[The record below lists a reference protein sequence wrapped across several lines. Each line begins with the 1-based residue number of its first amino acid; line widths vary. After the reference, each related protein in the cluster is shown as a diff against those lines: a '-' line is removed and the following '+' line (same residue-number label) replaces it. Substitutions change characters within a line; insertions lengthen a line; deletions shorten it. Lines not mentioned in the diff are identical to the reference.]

1 MNATGR
7 LSLLGAALLF
17 FISTPSLLQAQ
28 SVTLAPSITTVA
40 GNATA
45 GTPTGTDGD
54 GGAATGANLSAPSGV
69 AVDGAGNLYIAD
81 SGDNRVRKVTPAG
94 VISTVAGNGNVGTAT
109 GTDGDGGA
117 ATAANL
123 NHPTA
128 LAVDSSG
135 NLYIADS
142 GNNRIRRV
150 NTLGT
155 ISTVAG
161 TGNVGTPTGPDG
173 DGAAATAAQLNAPNG
188 IAIDAAGNLYI
199 GDSGDNRIRQV
210 NTIGNITTVA
220 GSGNAGFTNGPPTS
234 ADLNS
239 PDGLRVDSS
248 GNIYFA
254 DQNNGA
260 VRELIN
266 ATLLTLAGTGAQG
279 YNGDNQQAISAELN
293 NPKDVQID
301 AAGNIYIADF
311 TNNRV
316 RQVNVFGTILTLAGN
331 GTPGFTGD
339 NGAASNAELSG
350 PSGLALDH
358 AGNLYIADTANN
370 RVRKVNTGPL
380 NFGFVNVGS
389 NTTQTATL
397 QINTEGLSIN
407 SVTTSGD
414 FSIQSNTCNSGGCT
428 TVVKFAPTQPGPRSA
443 PLVATDSNS
452 NVYSFGLQGTG
463 GGSSAAFTPGL
474 INSYAGIGAE
484 AGGSFSGDGGLATS
498 AELLMPDSARMDGAG
513 NLYIADT
520 GNNVIREVNTSGI
533 INRVA
538 GTPSAGSGSPATAGF
553 NGDFQPAVSAE
564 LNGPSGVA
572 VDSAG
577 NFYIAD
583 TANNR
588 VRKVDTTG
596 MITTVTGDGNANY
609 EGDGG
614 SAVSAEVN
622 GPTDVAVD
630 SAGNIYIA
638 DNGNNRVRRVDTS
651 GNINLVAGN
660 GSATASGDG
669 GPATSAGLSVWGIAL
684 DPAGNLY
691 IADYLNHQVRKVN
704 PNGLISA
711 FAGDGTQGVSG
722 DNGPALSA
730 NLNTP
735 EGLAV
740 DDAGDVYISDDIGGV
755 RKVDTLGII
764 TTVAGG
770 ATEAFTGDGGPATQ
784 ASLDH
789 PHGVWVDNLGNIFIA
804 DTRSSVIRE
813 VNVAKSVV
821 TFPTTSP
828 GNTSAAQTLAVSN
841 VGTAPLNF
849 SSIAASTNFGLTSVA
864 NACAVG
870 TPQTVGS
877 TCNIGVDFAPTTTG
891 NPLTGTLTVN
901 DNGANTPQVANLSGN
916 TNASSAPA
924 FTSGTSATFL
934 SFEPGVFD
942 VTTSGSPAPTLTETG
957 ALPNGVT
964 FVDNGNGTGTL
975 NGSPT
980 VTGTFPITFNA
991 NNGVGPTV
999 MQSFTL
1005 NVNSEGQTD
1014 PLSITLLGT
1023 GAGSVVDENTNAI
1036 DCTEAN
1042 GEITSDG
1049 GCQTTYSDMSMVT
1062 LTETPS
1068 GGSTFAG
1075 WGGACASAGMAAT
1088 CTITLNTNDTTFVTA
1103 NFIPPPQSVN
1113 LTFNPGTN
1121 VIQTAG
1127 FNCPGNPNPITPA
1140 NPCTPAQGPNADAFE
1155 VQLAAVFQPFTMT
1168 VTKTEFVADGLCPNS
1183 DNISSPVDF
1192 DCRFKQFFNYGQD
1205 GAGMNTITPYCD
1217 HYANGNCAH
1226 YDIYYCVPQVSG
1238 PCVPTPGQEPP
1249 PADYVNAV
1257 ALRISWNNSTNLPP
1271 SPTYTGSLPRLYD
1284 DPDFPFTPTAAFG
1297 TICGTPMLIGSTPQT
1312 YSCQFEFD
1320 VTSFFDATGAVDPSI
1335 GGTIRQFN
1343 DLVVAFPPTTGG
1355 TGGTVTP
1362 PTPVAPTTITGNCVN
1377 GCALSSTTA
1386 TFTVGTGGTFALTG
1400 NGFPVSTLTLTSG
1413 TLPTG
1418 LTFFSTTGLISGTPA
1433 AGTAGTYPISVT
1445 ATNSQGSVTKAFTI
1459 VVNNPGS
1466 TLRISPSSL
1475 NFGTVHTGET
1485 ALAFTTLTNT
1495 GPTMITFTSFAVKPI
1510 AGDDSSGFFGIE
1522 LCPKTLNPGKSC
1534 PIVMSFTGD
1543 SNVTATHA
1551 ANLVI
1556 TDNATGSPQTIPMTV
1571 TAVIN
1576 PRVSLSP
1583 SSLNF
1588 GTVRTGNTSTA
1599 KTVTLTN
1606 SGTTTL
1612 KLTGLSIS
1620 GNFAFASGAGACT
1633 SSTQLTPSGHCTI
1646 YVVFK
1651 PTSRGSKSGSVRIS
1665 DNALNSPQ
1673 SVSLSGSGN

>member
-1 MNATGR
+1 
-7 LSLLGAALLF
+7 
-17 FISTPSLLQAQ
+17 
-28 SVTLAPSITTVA
+28 
-40 GNATA
+40 
-45 GTPTGTDGD
+45 
-54 GGAATGANLSAPSGV
+54 
-69 AVDGAGNLYIAD
+69 
-81 SGDNRVRKVTPAG
+81 
-94 VISTVAGNGNVGTAT
+94 
-109 GTDGDGGA
+109 
-117 ATAANL
+117 
-123 NHPTA
+123 
-128 LAVDSSG
+128 
-135 NLYIADS
+135 
-142 GNNRIRRV
+142 
-150 NTLGT
+150 
-155 ISTVAG
+155 
-161 TGNVGTPTGPDG
+161 
-173 DGAAATAAQLNAPNG
+173 
-188 IAIDAAGNLYI
+188 
-199 GDSGDNRIRQV
+199 
-210 NTIGNITTVA
+210 
-220 GSGNAGFTNGPPTS
+220 
-234 ADLNS
+234 
-239 PDGLRVDSS
+239 
-248 GNIYFA
+248 
-254 DQNNGA
+254 
-260 VRELIN
+260 
-266 ATLLTLAGTGAQG
+266 
-279 YNGDNQQAISAELN
+279 
-293 NPKDVQID
+293 
-301 AAGNIYIADF
+301 
-311 TNNRV
+311 
-316 RQVNVFGTILTLAGN
+316 
-331 GTPGFTGD
+331 
-339 NGAASNAELSG
+339 
-350 PSGLALDH
+350 
-358 AGNLYIADTANN
+358 
-370 RVRKVNTGPL
+370 
-380 NFGFVNVGS
+380 
-389 NTTQTATL
+389 
-397 QINTEGLSIN
+397 
-407 SVTTSGD
+407 
-414 FSIQSNTCNSGGCT
+414 
-428 TVVKFAPTQPGPRSA
+428 
-443 PLVATDSNS
+443 
-452 NVYSFGLQGTG
+452 
-463 GGSSAAFTPGL
+463 
-474 INSYAGIGAE
+474 
-484 AGGSFSGDGGLATS
+484 
-498 AELLMPDSARMDGAG
+498 MDGAG

-538 GTPSAGSGSPATAGF
+538 GTPSAGGGSPATAGF

-614 SAVSAEVN
+614 SAVSAEVS

-630 SAGNIYIA
+630 AAGNIYIA
-638 DNGNNRVRRVDTS
+638 DNGNNRVRRVDSS

-660 GSATASGDG
+660 GSSTASGDG

-711 FAGDGTQGVSG
+711 FAGDGTQGFSG
-722 DNGPALSA
+722 DGGPALSS

-764 TTVAGG
+764 TSVAGG
-770 ATEAFTGDGGPATQ
+770 ATEAFEGDGGSATQ

-813 VNVAKSVV
+813 VNVARSVV

-849 SSIAASTNFGLTSVA
+849 SSIVPSTNFGTQTVA
-864 NACAVG
+864 PACAVA
-870 TPQTVGS
+870 TQQAVGS

-916 TNASSAPA
+916 TNASVAPTITSA
-924 FTSGTSATFL
+924 SSATFL
-934 SFEPGVFD
+934 VGTEGSFD
-942 VTTSGSPAPTLTETG
+942 VTTTGSPTPSLSETP
-957 ALPNGVT
+957 ALPANVT
-964 FVDNGNGTGTL
+964 FVDNGNGTATISGVPQSS
-975 NGSPT
+975 GS
-980 VTGTFPITFNA
+980 FPITITA
-991 NNGVGPTV
+991 TNGVNPDAT
-999 MQSFTL
+999 QSFTL
-1005 NVNSEGQTD
+1005 NVSTEGTVD
-1014 PLSITLLGT
+1014 PLEVTLLGSGT
-1023 GAGSVVDENTNAI
+1023 GTVTDNTGSI
-1036 DCTEAN
+1036 DCSEVN
-1042 GEITSDG
+1042 GE
-1049 GCQTTYSDMSMVT
+1049 QTDASHCLVDYSDMSMVT
-1062 LTETPS
+1062 LTATPQGS
-1068 GGSTFAG
+1068 PASTFAG
-1075 WGGACASAGMAAT
+1075 WGGACASAGMAPT
-1088 CTITLNTNDTTFVTA
+1088 CTITLNTDDTTFVTA

-1127 FNCPGNPNPITPA
+1127 FNCPGNLNPITPA

-1183 DNISSPVDF
+1183 DNISNSADF

-1205 GAGMNTITPYCD
+1205 GAGLNTITPYCD
-1217 HYANGNCAH
+1217 HYSNGNCAH
-1226 YDIYYCVPQVSG
+1226 YDIYYCVPQMSG

-1297 TICGTPMLIGSTPQT
+1297 TICGTPMLIGSTPQP

-1362 PTPVAPTTITGNCVN
+1362 PTPVAPTAITGNCVN
-1377 GCALSSTTA
+1377 GCSLSTTTA

-1413 TLPTG
+1413 TLPSG

-1445 ATNSQGSVTKAFTI
+1445 ATNSQGSVTQAFTV

-1466 TLRISPSSL
+1466 TLKLSPSTL
-1475 NFGTVHTGET
+1475 NFGTVRTGET
-1485 ALAFTTLTNT
+1485 VLAATLLTNT
-1495 GPTMITFTSFAVKPI
+1495 GHTMITFTSFAVKPI

-1556 TDNATGSPQTIPMTV
+1556 TDNAMGSPQTIPMTV

-1588 GTVRTGNTSTA
+1588 GTVQTGHTSA
-1599 KTVTLTN
+1599 VKTVTLTN
-1606 SGTTTL
+1606 SGSTTL

-1620 GNFAFASGAGACT
+1620 GNFAFASGAGACAN
-1633 SSTQLTPSGHCTI
+1633 STQLTAGGHCTI
-1646 YVVFK
+1646 NVVFK

-1673 SVSLSGSGN
+1673 NISLSGTGN